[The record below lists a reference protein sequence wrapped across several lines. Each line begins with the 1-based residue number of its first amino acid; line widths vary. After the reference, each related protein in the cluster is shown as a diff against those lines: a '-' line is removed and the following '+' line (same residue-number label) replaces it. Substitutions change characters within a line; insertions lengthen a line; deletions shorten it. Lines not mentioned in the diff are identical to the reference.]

1 MNKLTK
7 VGCSALCGS
16 LAAISAAN
24 AGEMTVTGGVDMS
37 WMSFD
42 DTVTGNPI
50 GMGSNLTFSGSGELD
65 NGWTFGVTVANLNG
79 SAYSSTAVNI
89 DMLGLGKL
97 NINQGDSGNGIDAYD
112 DKMPT
117 AWEESWGAGLS
128 TGIQMVSGVGP
139 SMNVQYTTPTLLGI
153 TIAAAV
159 APSMG
164 HSDTAD
170 KTSSGVNTAN
180 KGKGYDLTV
189 NLNPSLGTEI
199 LSGLN
204 LFAGGHYTEIYKSHA
219 SGNNDDNRYEGVA
232 GITYDIGPIS
242 IGGARS
248 GILTGKSVGSTDVDY
263 YRNNMYGVAFNVNDN
278 LSLSYG
284 KHESEQNFV
293 NPNGVSGTS
302 GEAVTM
308 EVSSIQLAY
317 TMGGASIRIAESKV
331 DNKEYQTTAS
341 ADQSATTIS
350 VSLAF

>member
-1 MNKLTK
+1 
-7 VGCSALCGS
+7 
-16 LAAISAAN
+16 
-24 AGEMTVTGGVDMS
+24 
-37 WMSFD
+37 
-42 DTVTGNPI
+42 
-50 GMGSNLTFSGSGELD
+50 
-65 NGWTFGVTVANLNG
+65 
-79 SAYSSTAVNI
+79 
-89 DMLGLGKL
+89 
-97 NINQGDSGNGIDAYD
+97 
-112 DKMPT
+112 
-117 AWEESWGAGLS
+117 LS
-128 TGIQMVSGVGP
+128 TGIQLVSGVGP
-139 SMNVQYTTPTLLGI
+139 SSNVQYTTPTILGI

-164 HSDTAD
+164 HTDTAD
-170 KTSSGVNTAN
+170 KSSSGVNTAN

-204 LFAGGHYTEIYKSHA
+204 LFAGGHYTEVGRSHA
-219 SGNNDDNRYEGVA
+219 AGNNDDNRYEAVA
-232 GITYDIGPIS
+232 GITYDIGPVS
-242 IGGARS
+242 IGGGRS
-248 GILTGKSVGSTDVDY
+248 GILTGKTQGSTDVDY
-263 YRNNMYGVAFNVNDN
+263 YRNNMYGVAFNINDN
-278 LSLSYG
+278 LSVSYG

-293 NPNGVSGTS
+293 NPNGVPGTS